1 MIRRRL
7 LDRSVALLARTG
19 SEGRRLPEAI
29 AARALAVAIVA
40 GTLLVAFDAAAE
52 KPSTRACIDAATEG
66 QKLRDRGKLL
76 DARSK
81 FLTCSQRTCPAD
93 IRSDCGTWLSRVEES
108 IPRIVLGARDER
120 GQDLVHVRVRANDVV
135 VATELVGREQAFD
148 PGPYRFDFET
158 EDGRQTT
165 TAAVLRAG
173 DATRSI
179 VATFPAKGAESARPA
194 PRSPF
199 TGIPAPGGAE
209 QRAGSGRTIALVALG
224 GGALVSVAA
233 FAGFALH
240 ASSEYG
246 DLERTCAP
254 TCTDADTRA
263 LRTDL
268 VLANV
273 SGIAA
278 LGLLAIF
285 GGVALFTGPES
296 TTQARIA
303 R

>member
-1 MIRRRL
+1 M
-7 LDRSVALLARTG
+7 
-19 SEGRRLPEAI
+19 
-29 AARALAVAIVA
+29 
-40 GTLLVAFDAAAE
+40 GTLLVAFDATAE

-108 IPRIVLGARDER
+108 IPRIVLGARDEG
-120 GQDLVHVRVRANDVV
+120 GQDLVNVRVRANDVI
-135 VATELVGREQAFD
+135 VATELVGRERAFD

-158 EDGRQTT
+158 EDGRKATT
-165 TAAVLRAG
+165 SAVLRAG

-179 VATFPAKGAESARPA
+179 VATFPAKGPESAGPA
-194 PRSPF
+194 QRSMTPF
-199 TGIPAPGGAE
+199 TTTPPPGGAE
-209 QRAGSGRTIALVALG
+209 QGAGSSRTIALVTLG
-224 GGALVSVAA
+224 GGALVSAAA

-254 TCTDADTRA
+254 NCTDADTRA

-273 SGIAA
+273 TGIAA

-285 GGVALFTGPES
+285 GGVALFTGPRPTS
-296 TTQARIA
+296 QASLA